1 MIYAKGSDGGK
12 ILPSKGLKGTCF
24 ECGEEL
30 ISKCGD
36 IKTWHWSHTSDTN
49 CDSYNKVEKK
59 KESKPYVMEMMNS
72 KTLSENNWW

>member
-12 ILPSKGLKGTCF
+12 ILPSKGLKGICF

-30 ISKCGD
+30 ISKCGEV
-36 IKTWHWSHTSDTN
+36 KTWHWSHTSDTN
-49 CDSYNKVEKK
+49 CDYYNKVEKK
-59 KESKPYVMEMMNS
+59 QSKPYVIEMMNS